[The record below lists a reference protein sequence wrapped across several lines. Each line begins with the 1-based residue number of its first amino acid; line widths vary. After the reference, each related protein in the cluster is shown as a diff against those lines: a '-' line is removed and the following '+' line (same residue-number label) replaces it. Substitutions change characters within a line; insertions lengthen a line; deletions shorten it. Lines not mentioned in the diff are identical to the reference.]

1 MVTPVPPD
9 SPIDVANAK
18 PAAWAA
24 SLVTRLKYLQ
34 TNLTEATPEN
44 RQVYMEEE
52 LRRALHE
59 LPLEKRGSHLYALAQ
74 AFPEWELAAA
84 TVTAPAAAARQT
96 PEEIVRAFVQL
107 APSLTGEQREKV
119 KQELVALGLVLPSP
133 QPLEGEALTGV
144 RTKLK
149 LDSEDPINVTQLA
162 KLFAAYAEAML
173 ALDQLAWNVWRN
185 AAPKSPIRRDI
196 AQGDLRTVTRRA
208 LAGDAESAVAQAAVQ
223 KQLEAS
229 RQVARGARA
238 GREELRAT
246 LPAALHARRRARG
259 RAGRGRQGRPAILE
273 KAHRAGGRG
282 HRDRHRGRRAGR
294 GRQIRRGPHARQ
306 PARVSRRRSVL
317 PSGPLIIHPSTHHR
331 RVRQPHHPL

>member
-52 LRRALHE
+52 LRRALQE

-84 TVTAPAAAARQT
+84 TVVAPAAAARQT

-119 KQELVALGLVLPSP
+119 KQELAALGLVIPSP

-229 RQVARGARA
+229 RQLVAGLLA
-238 GREELRAT
+238 GLG
-246 LPAALHARRRARG
+246 PAGKNFARRYQQRYTPDAVREVVRAEGGKGDLQFWKKHTELAAEVTETVIEDDVQAAVVKYAEDLMRG
-259 RAGRGRQGRPAILE
+259 SQRE
-273 KAHRAGGRG
+273 
-282 HRDRHRGRRAGR
+282 
-294 GRQIRRGPHARQ
+294 
-306 PARVSRRRSVL
+306 
-317 PSGPLIIHPSTHHR
+317 
-331 RVRQPHHPL
+331 

>member
-119 KQELVALGLVLPSP
+119 KQELATLGLVLPSP
-133 QPLEGEALTGV
+133 QPVEGEALTGL

-149 LDSEDPINVTQLA
+149 LDSEDLINVTQLA
-162 KLFAAYAEAML
+162 RLFAAYAEAML

-229 RQVARGARA
+229 RQLVAGLLA
-238 GREELRAT
+238 GLG
-246 LPAALHARRRARG
+246 PAGKNFARRYQQRYTPDAVREVVRAEGGKGDLQFWKKHTELAAEVTETVIEDDVQAAVVKYAEDLMRG
-259 RAGRGRQGRPAILE
+259 SQRE
-273 KAHRAGGRG
+273 
-282 HRDRHRGRRAGR
+282 
-294 GRQIRRGPHARQ
+294 
-306 PARVSRRRSVL
+306 
-317 PSGPLIIHPSTHHR
+317 
-331 RVRQPHHPL
+331 

>member
-44 RQVYMEEE
+44 RQVYLEEE
-52 LRRALHE
+52 LRRALQE

-84 TVTAPAAAARQT
+84 TVVAPAAAARQT
-96 PEEIVRAFVQL
+96 PDEIVRAFVQL

-119 KQELVALGLVLPSP
+119 KQELAALGLVLPSP

-149 LDSEDPINVTQLA
+149 LDAEDPINVTQLA

-229 RQVARGARA
+229 RQLVAGLLA
-238 GREELRAT
+238 GLG
-246 LPAALHARRRARG
+246 PAGKNFARRYQQRYTPDAVREVVRAEGGKGDLQFWKKHTELAAEVTETVIEDDVQAAVVKYAEDLMRG
-259 RAGRGRQGRPAILE
+259 SQRE
-273 KAHRAGGRG
+273 
-282 HRDRHRGRRAGR
+282 
-294 GRQIRRGPHARQ
+294 
-306 PARVSRRRSVL
+306 
-317 PSGPLIIHPSTHHR
+317 
-331 RVRQPHHPL
+331 

>member
-52 LRRALHE
+52 LRRALQE

-84 TVTAPAAAARQT
+84 TVTAPAAAARLK

-107 APSLTGEQREKV
+107 VPSLSGEQREKV
-119 KQELVALGLVLPSP
+119 KQELAALGLVLPSP

-229 RQVARGARA
+229 RQLVAGLLA
-238 GREELRAT
+238 GLG
-246 LPAALHARRRARG
+246 PAGKNFARRYQQRYTPDAVREVVRAEGGKGDLQFWKKHTELAAEVTETVIEDDVQAAVVKYAEDLMRG
-259 RAGRGRQGRPAILE
+259 SQRE
-273 KAHRAGGRG
+273 
-282 HRDRHRGRRAGR
+282 
-294 GRQIRRGPHARQ
+294 
-306 PARVSRRRSVL
+306 
-317 PSGPLIIHPSTHHR
+317 
-331 RVRQPHHPL
+331 

>member
-18 PAAWAA
+18 PATWAA

-34 TNLTEATPEN
+34 TNLAEATPEN

-74 AFPEWELAAA
+74 AFPAWELAAA

-96 PEEIVRAFVQL
+96 PAEIVRSFVQL
-107 APSLTGEQREKV
+107 VPSLTGEQREKV
-119 KQELVALGLVLPSP
+119 KQELAALGLVLPSP
-133 QPLEGEALTGV
+133 QPLEGEALVGV

-149 LDSEDPINVTQLA
+149 LDPEDPINVTQLA

-229 RQVARGARA
+229 RQLVAGLLA
-238 GREELRAT
+238 GLG
-246 LPAALHARRRARG
+246 PAGKNFARRYQQRYTPDAVREVVRAEGGKGDLQFWKKHTELAAEVTETVIEDDVQAAVVKYAEDLMRG
-259 RAGRGRQGRPAILE
+259 SQRE
-273 KAHRAGGRG
+273 
-282 HRDRHRGRRAGR
+282 
-294 GRQIRRGPHARQ
+294 
-306 PARVSRRRSVL
+306 
-317 PSGPLIIHPSTHHR
+317 
-331 RVRQPHHPL
+331 

>member
-119 KQELVALGLVLPSP
+119 KQELATLGLVLPSP
-133 QPLEGEALTGV
+133 QPVEGEALTGL

-162 KLFAAYAEAML
+162 RLFAAYAEAML

-229 RQVARGARA
+229 RQLVAGLLA
-238 GREELRAT
+238 GLG
-246 LPAALHARRRARG
+246 PAGKNFARRYQQRYTPDAVREVVRAEGGKGDLQFWKKHTELAAEVTETVIEDDVQAAVVKYAEDLMRG
-259 RAGRGRQGRPAILE
+259 SQ
-273 KAHRAGGRG
+273 
-282 HRDRHRGRRAGR
+282 RD
-294 GRQIRRGPHARQ
+294 
-306 PARVSRRRSVL
+306 
-317 PSGPLIIHPSTHHR
+317 
-331 RVRQPHHPL
+331 

>member
-34 TNLTEATPEN
+34 TNLTEASPEN

-52 LRRALHE
+52 LRRALQE

-96 PEEIVRAFVQL
+96 PDEIVRAFVQL
-107 APSLTGEQREKV
+107 APSLSGEQREKV
-119 KQELVALGLVLPSP
+119 KQQLAALGLVLPSP

-162 KLFAAYAEAML
+162 RLFAAYAEAML

-229 RQVARGARA
+229 RQLVAGLLA
-238 GREELRAT
+238 GLG
-246 LPAALHARRRARG
+246 PAGKNFARRYQQRYTPDAVREVVRAEGGKGDLQFWKKHTELAAEVTETVIEDDVQAAVVKYAEDLMRG
-259 RAGRGRQGRPAILE
+259 SQRE
-273 KAHRAGGRG
+273 
-282 HRDRHRGRRAGR
+282 
-294 GRQIRRGPHARQ
+294 
-306 PARVSRRRSVL
+306 
-317 PSGPLIIHPSTHHR
+317 
-331 RVRQPHHPL
+331 

>member
-52 LRRALHE
+52 LRRALQE

-84 TVTAPAAAARQT
+84 TVTAPAATARQT
-96 PEEIVRAFVQL
+96 PDEIVRAFVQL
-107 APSLTGEQREKV
+107 APSLAGEQREKV
-119 KQELVALGLVLPSP
+119 KQQLAALGLVLPSP

-229 RQVARGARA
+229 RQLVAGLLA
-238 GREELRAT
+238 GLG
-246 LPAALHARRRARG
+246 PAGKNFARRYQQRYTPDAVREVVRAEGGKGDLQFWKKHTELAAEVTETVIEDDVQAAVVKYAEDLMRG
-259 RAGRGRQGRPAILE
+259 SQ
-273 KAHRAGGRG
+273 
-282 HRDRHRGRRAGR
+282 RD
-294 GRQIRRGPHARQ
+294 
-306 PARVSRRRSVL
+306 
-317 PSGPLIIHPSTHHR
+317 
-331 RVRQPHHPL
+331 

>member
-44 RQVYMEEE
+44 RQVHMEEE
-52 LRRALHE
+52 LRRALQE

-96 PEEIVRAFVQL
+96 PEEIVRSFVQL
-107 APSLTGEQREKV
+107 VPSLTGEQREKL
-119 KQELVALGLVLPSP
+119 KQELAALGLVFPSN
-133 QPLEGEALTGV
+133 QPVEGEALVGL

-149 LDSEDPINVTQLA
+149 LDAEDPINVTQLA
-162 KLFAAYAEAML
+162 RLFAAYAEAML

-229 RQVARGARA
+229 RQLVAGLLA
-238 GREELRAT
+238 GLG
-246 LPAALHARRRARG
+246 PAGKNFARRYQQRYTPDAVREVVRAEGGKGDLQFWKKHTELAAEVTETVIEDDVQAAVVKYAEDLMRG
-259 RAGRGRQGRPAILE
+259 SQRE
-273 KAHRAGGRG
+273 
-282 HRDRHRGRRAGR
+282 
-294 GRQIRRGPHARQ
+294 
-306 PARVSRRRSVL
+306 
-317 PSGPLIIHPSTHHR
+317 
-331 RVRQPHHPL
+331 

>member
-1 MVTPVPPD
+1 MPSD

-44 RQVYMEEE
+44 RQVQMEEE
-52 LRRALHE
+52 LRRALQE

-84 TVTAPAAAARQT
+84 TVVAPAAAARQT
-96 PEEIVRAFVQL
+96 PDEIIRSFVQL
-107 APSLTGEQREKV
+107 VPSLSGAQREKV
-119 KQELVALGLVLPSP
+119 KQELAALGLVLPSP
-133 QPLEGEALTGV
+133 QPLEGEALVGV
-144 RTKLK
+144 RAKLK
-149 LDSEDPINVTQLA
+149 LDAEDPINVTQLA

-229 RQVARGARA
+229 RQLVAGLLA
-238 GREELRAT
+238 GLG
-246 LPAALHARRRARG
+246 PAGKNFARRYQQRYTPDAVREVVRAEGGKGDLQFWKKHTELAAEVTETVIEDDVQAAVVKYAEDLMRG
-259 RAGRGRQGRPAILE
+259 SQRE
-273 KAHRAGGRG
+273 
-282 HRDRHRGRRAGR
+282 
-294 GRQIRRGPHARQ
+294 
-306 PARVSRRRSVL
+306 
-317 PSGPLIIHPSTHHR
+317 
-331 RVRQPHHPL
+331 

>member
-9 SPIDVANAK
+9 SPIDLANAK

-34 TNLTEATPEN
+34 TNLTEASPEN
-44 RQVYMEEE
+44 RQVHMEEE
-52 LRRALHE
+52 LRRALQD

-74 AFPEWELAAA
+74 VFPEWELAAA
-84 TVTAPAAAARQT
+84 TVTAPAAAARMT
-96 PEEIVRAFVQL
+96 PEEIVRAFLQL
-107 APSLTGEQREKV
+107 VPSLTGEQRDKV
-119 KQELVALGLVLPSP
+119 KQELVALGLVLPSV
-133 QPLEGEALTGV
+133 QPVEGEALVGL

-162 KLFAAYAEAML
+162 KIFAAYAEAML

-196 AQGDLRTVTRRA
+196 AQGDLRAVTRRA

-229 RQVARGARA
+229 RQLVAGLLA
-238 GREELRAT
+238 GLG
-246 LPAALHARRRARG
+246 PAGKNFARRYQQRYTPDAVREVVRAEGGKGDLQFWKKHTELAAEVTETVIEDDVQAAVVKYAEDLMRG
-259 RAGRGRQGRPAILE
+259 SQRE
-273 KAHRAGGRG
+273 
-282 HRDRHRGRRAGR
+282 
-294 GRQIRRGPHARQ
+294 
-306 PARVSRRRSVL
+306 
-317 PSGPLIIHPSTHHR
+317 
-331 RVRQPHHPL
+331 

>member
-52 LRRALHE
+52 LRRALQE

-96 PEEIVRAFVQL
+96 PEEIVRAFMQL

-119 KQELVALGLVLPSP
+119 KQELAALGLVLPSP
-133 QPLEGEALTGV
+133 QPLEGEALTGL

-149 LDSEDPINVTQLA
+149 LDSEDPINATQLA

-229 RQVARGARA
+229 RQLVAGLLA
-238 GREELRAT
+238 GLG
-246 LPAALHARRRARG
+246 PAGKNFARRYQQRYTPDAVREVVRAEGGKGDLQFWKKHTELAAEVTETVIEDDVQAAVVKYAEDLMRG
-259 RAGRGRQGRPAILE
+259 SQRE
-273 KAHRAGGRG
+273 
-282 HRDRHRGRRAGR
+282 
-294 GRQIRRGPHARQ
+294 
-306 PARVSRRRSVL
+306 
-317 PSGPLIIHPSTHHR
+317 
-331 RVRQPHHPL
+331 

>member
-34 TNLTEATPEN
+34 TNLTEASPEN

-52 LRRALHE
+52 LRRALQE

-74 AFPEWELAAA
+74 AFPDWELAAA

-96 PEEIVRAFVQL
+96 PEEIVRSFVQL
-107 APSLTGEQREKV
+107 VPSLTGEQREKV
-119 KQELVALGLVLPSP
+119 KQDLAALGLVLPSP

-196 AQGDLRTVTRRA
+196 TQGDLRTVTRRA

-229 RQVARGARA
+229 RQLVAGLLA
-238 GREELRAT
+238 GLG
-246 LPAALHARRRARG
+246 PAGKNFARRYQQRYTPDAVREVVRAEGGKGDLQFWKKHTELASEVTETVIEDDVQAAVVKYAEDLMRG
-259 RAGRGRQGRPAILE
+259 SQRE
-273 KAHRAGGRG
+273 
-282 HRDRHRGRRAGR
+282 
-294 GRQIRRGPHARQ
+294 
-306 PARVSRRRSVL
+306 
-317 PSGPLIIHPSTHHR
+317 
-331 RVRQPHHPL
+331 